1 MSSFKIVPLNYIYRL
16 ILSQQTYILY
26 LIGGQTMNNKQEQF
40 LNYILKRVQDGKV
53 DEAQALINENFKKQ
67 EAGTFT
73 HADIGEFIPKIT
85 MLIKPNHVD
94 EVHNVIQE
102 FAATFSEK

>member
-73 HADIGEFIPKIT
+73 RADIGEFIPKIT

>member
-1 MSSFKIVPLNYIYRL
+1 
-16 ILSQQTYILY
+16 
-26 LIGGQTMNNKQEQF
+26 MNNKQEQF

-73 HADIGEFIPKIT
+73 RADIGEFILKSPF
-85 MLIKPNHVD
+85 LFLYN
-94 EVHNVIQE
+94 
-102 FAATFSEK
+102 SRS

>member
-1 MSSFKIVPLNYIYRL
+1 
-16 ILSQQTYILY
+16 
-26 LIGGQTMNNKQEQF
+26 MNNKQEQF
-40 LNYILKRVQDGKV
+40 LNYILKRVQDGKI
-53 DEAQALINENFKKQ
+53 DEAQALINENFKKP

-73 HADIGEFIPKIT
+73 RADIGEFIPKIT

>member
-1 MSSFKIVPLNYIYRL
+1 
-16 ILSQQTYILY
+16 
-26 LIGGQTMNNKQEQF
+26 MNNKQEQF

-67 EAGTFT
+67 EADTFT
-73 HADIGEFIPKIT
+73 RADIGEFIPKIT

>member
-1 MSSFKIVPLNYIYRL
+1 
-16 ILSQQTYILY
+16 
-26 LIGGQTMNNKQEQF
+26 MNNKQEQF

-53 DEAQALINENFKKQ
+53 DEAQALINENFKKH

-73 HADIGEFIPKIT
+73 RADIGEFIPKIT

>member
-1 MSSFKIVPLNYIYRL
+1 
-16 ILSQQTYILY
+16 
-26 LIGGQTMNNKQEQF
+26 MNTKQEQF

-53 DEAQALINENFKKQ
+53 NEAQALIKENFQKQ

-73 HADIGEFIPKIT
+73 RANIGEFIPKIT
-85 MLIKPNHVD
+85 MLIKPNHID
-94 EVHNVIQE
+94 EVHGVLQE

>member
-1 MSSFKIVPLNYIYRL
+1 
-16 ILSQQTYILY
+16 
-26 LIGGQTMNNKQEQF
+26 MNNKQEQF

-67 EAGTFT
+67 ETGTFT

-94 EVHNVIQE
+94 EVHHVLQE

>member
-16 ILSQQTYILY
+16 ILSKQPYILY

>member
-1 MSSFKIVPLNYIYRL
+1 
-16 ILSQQTYILY
+16 
-26 LIGGQTMNNKQEQF
+26 MNNKQEQF

-67 EAGTFT
+67 EAGIFT
-73 HADIGEFIPKIT
+73 RADIGEFIPKIT

>member
-1 MSSFKIVPLNYIYRL
+1 
-16 ILSQQTYILY
+16 
-26 LIGGQTMNNKQEQF
+26 MNNKQEQF

-73 HADIGEFIPKIT
+73 RADIGELIPKIT

>member
-1 MSSFKIVPLNYIYRL
+1 
-16 ILSQQTYILY
+16 
-26 LIGGQTMNNKQEQF
+26 MNNKQEQF

>member
-1 MSSFKIVPLNYIYRL
+1 
-16 ILSQQTYILY
+16 
-26 LIGGQTMNNKQEQF
+26 MNNKQEQF
-40 LNYILKRVQDGKV
+40 LNYILKRVQDGKI

-67 EAGTFT
+67 ETGTFT
-73 HADIGEFIPKIT
+73 RADIGEFIPKIT

>member
-1 MSSFKIVPLNYIYRL
+1 
-16 ILSQQTYILY
+16 
-26 LIGGQTMNNKQEQF
+26 MNNKQEQF

-67 EAGTFT
+67 EAGTFNR
-73 HADIGEFIPKIT
+73 ADIGEFIPKIT

>member
-1 MSSFKIVPLNYIYRL
+1 
-16 ILSQQTYILY
+16 
-26 LIGGQTMNNKQEQF
+26 MNNKQEQF

-67 EAGTFT
+67 EAGTFN

>member
-1 MSSFKIVPLNYIYRL
+1 
-16 ILSQQTYILY
+16 
-26 LIGGQTMNNKQEQF
+26 MNNKQEQF

-53 DEAQALINENFKKQ
+53 YEAQALINETFKKQ

-73 HADIGEFIPKIT
+73 PKIT

>member
-1 MSSFKIVPLNYIYRL
+1 
-16 ILSQQTYILY
+16 
-26 LIGGQTMNNKQEQF
+26 MNNKQEQF
-40 LNYILKRVQDGKV
+40 LNYILKRVQDGKI
-53 DEAQALINENFKKQ
+53 DEAQAIINENFKKQ

-73 HADIGEFIPKIT
+73 RADIGEFIPKIT
-85 MLIKPNHVD
+85 MLIKPNPVD

>member
-1 MSSFKIVPLNYIYRL
+1 
-16 ILSQQTYILY
+16 
-26 LIGGQTMNNKQEQF
+26 MNNKQEQF

-73 HADIGEFIPKIT
+73 RADIGEFIPKIT

-102 FAATFSEK
+102 FAATFSKNKKLLLIEQFFILLTTTFKMTNLILP

>member
-1 MSSFKIVPLNYIYRL
+1 
-16 ILSQQTYILY
+16 
-26 LIGGQTMNNKQEQF
+26 MNNKQEQF
-40 LNYILKRVQDGKV
+40 LNYILKRVQDGKI
-53 DEAQALINENFKKQ
+53 DEAQALINENFKKK
-67 EAGTFT
+67 EAGTFNR
-73 HADIGEFIPKIT
+73 ADIGEFIPKIP

>member
-1 MSSFKIVPLNYIYRL
+1 
-16 ILSQQTYILY
+16 
-26 LIGGQTMNNKQEQF
+26 MNNKQEQF

-53 DEAQALINENFKKQ
+53 DAAQALINEHFKKQ
-67 EAGTFT
+67 EAGIFT
-73 HADIGEFIPKIT
+73 RADIRAFTTNTT

>member
-1 MSSFKIVPLNYIYRL
+1 
-16 ILSQQTYILY
+16 
-26 LIGGQTMNNKQEQF
+26 MNNKQEQF

-85 MLIKPNHVD
+85 MLIKPNTWMKFTMLYKNSQLLFLKNKKLLLI
-94 EVHNVIQE
+94 EQFFIL
-102 FAATFSEK
+102 FTTTLKMTSLILP